1 MARFCNHCG
10 REVRMESMF
19 CPGCGKELKTFRE
32 ENTETMKQKFC
43 TNCGKPLMEG
53 ALFCVNCG
61 TGIKGK
67 AVNTENEK
75 TNATTKTE
83 QPKQAVQT
91 SQKTQPKQE
100 PQPNQ
105 GSQPKQESHPS
116 QEAQPKQES
125 HPSQEAQPKK
135 KKKSGKAAVPVIIA
149 AVGIGIGAV
158 AILAVVIIAGIVI
171 AISRPKTPGHGG
183 GNTGGGTGNDPDN
196 QVIAENQITPSREEM
211 DEEYAAIDQAY
222 ADGTLFAEDVEPYGH
237 QSYEWFYDTENDW
250 MQQEGVEE
258 QLVELPE
265 GKSKAFSIHPV
276 DGVTIAAEENALDKD
291 REFTFTP
298 VSDEEFEQFDND
310 LVDKTGSI
318 GNIVGAWELD
328 IGLADDEVLPGVFTM
343 TFDLNEFGLEEE
355 DYQAF
360 QVFRVDDNGVWHEF
374 ATQLNGSEVVVESR
388 QNSAIIAVI
397 GWSLIAASPKI
408 ISSIQA
414 WGAGA
419 YFNPYTGVFD
429 LYDDK
434 NKAVIQIMLN
444 RSTFLQDIKDIN
456 EDIIKRF
463 RKDAN
468 NVAIKKLQA
477 EVGSRIKK
485 QNDCDTPEL
494 KKKYNKYYEKALNE
508 LIDSNP
514 DYKRIRDN
522 IEAYEDVISEELESV
537 SKVSEH
543 SMNAWYFLKKQQ
555 LKMPTYKL
563 RIELLPGTNDYGASI
578 NPYILGN
585 PYICVYMGKV
595 SHGTQE
601 EYDMLLVTLCHEMFH
616 VVQREY
622 VSSKRSNYTFDEMTA
637 GDLEEM
643 VCDYFTE
650 KGVISTPK
658 KDLLET
664 TLGQAGWFALPLN
677 DSYES
682 YPEGSISTLSS
693 NVINNQKPAEAAY
706 PRSAFLT
713 YLREVAPA
721 AEEEYSSIL
730 NLYRRKWFAS
740 VTSIIKDC
748 YRYTDSE
755 EKLTKNWHGFAQN
768 YQTKF
773 YTEAHK
779 GLYDGSCDYI
789 VFAPKATV
797 AADHDKEKIV
807 LQNKSYTIRV
817 RRIRAEKPEGVEYAK
832 EYALVLKY
840 NDNYKEA
847 MSKNGDFAVT
857 PLGDSNKVQYQEW
870 DKGLYFAPRAYSNP
884 TELVGEK
891 QDKTQY
897 NYDYYLM
904 EVDGGM
910 QEEGW
915 LGADESGYS
924 IYALR
929 NPGKPAVEVK
939 DGTISVTLKDITGS
953 ERAEV
958 VDSYVIKIRC
968 DGKDVLTR
976 QAMLKDTADAVTISG
991 DELKLDGKKLSEEQK
1006 ANLQLVIQECVT
1018 GTYTNGKG
1026 MFGPE
1031 SEAVAINLSNEVK
1044 GYWKL
1049 TNTVNFTDKNRE
1061 AEVNDE
1067 DEFLK
1072 YTAESGHYTI
1082 YNTYQFGDDDDPP
1095 QIQNDIT
1102 TDYTTPKETYL
1113 PGETAKIDL
1122 VSTDKGV
1129 YREASGHV
1137 HALYDFTDDHIEAF
1151 KEDCFYAM
1159 GNHNELKGLSGTGL
1173 PVSETTDSGEKY
1185 EATYEVLFPDN
1196 SGSHKNIALIYEVM
1210 RRCGT
1215 IYIYEWVEQ

>member
-1 MARFCNHCG
+1 MARFCKHCG
-10 REVRMESMF
+10 RQVNMETKF
-19 CPGCGKELKTFRE
+19 CPGCGKALKTFSE
-32 ENTETMKQKFC
+32 DNTEQLTPKFC
-43 TNCGKPLMEG
+43 PKCGKLLMEG

-61 TGIKGK
+61 TAIRGKTVKTEKAEK
-67 AVNTENEK
+67 AVKPESPEEIIK
-75 TNATTKTE
+75 PTE
-83 QPKQAVQT
+83 QPKQAVQPK
-91 SQKTQPKQE
+91 QNEQPKQT
-100 PQPNQ
+100 
-105 GSQPKQESHPS
+105 
-116 QEAQPKQES
+116 
-125 HPSQEAQPKK
+125 
-135 KKKSGKAAVPVIIA
+135 KKSGKAAVPVIIA

-158 AILAVVIIAGIVI
+158 AILAVVIVVGIVI

-183 GNTGGGTGNDPDN
+183 GNTGGGTGNVPDN
-196 QVIAENQITPSREEM
+196 QVVAENQITPSKEEL
-211 DEEYAAIDQAY
+211 DKEYAAIDQAY

-250 MQQEGVEE
+250 TQQEGVEE

-265 GKSKAFSIHPV
+265 GKSKAFSINPV
-276 DGVTIAAEENALDKD
+276 SGVTIAAGENELDKD
-291 REFTFTP
+291 REFSFTP

-310 LVDKTGSI
+310 LPDKTGSI

-328 IGLADDEVLPGVFTM
+328 AGLADDEVLPGVFTM

-360 QVFRVDDNGVWHEF
+360 QVFRVDDKGIWHEF

-388 QNSAIIAVI
+388 QNSVICAVI

-408 ISSIQA
+408 ISSMQA
-414 WGAGA
+414 WAAGA

-444 RSTFLQDIKDIN
+444 RSTFLKDIKDIN
-456 EDIIKRF
+456 EDILKRF

-468 NVAIKKLQA
+468 SSAIKKLQA

-485 QNDCDTPEL
+485 QSDCDTPEL

-643 VCDYFTE
+643 VCDYFIE

-904 EVDGGM
+904 EVDRGM

-976 QAMLKDTADAVTISG
+976 QVMLKDTADAVTISG

-1031 SEAVAINLSNEVK
+1031 SEAVAINLSKEVK

-1061 AEVNDE
+1061 VEVNEVYDE

-1072 YTAESGHYTI
+1072 YTAESGHYTK
-1082 YNTYQFGDDDDPP
+1082 YYTYQFYGEDSPRV
-1095 QIQNDIT
+1095 QNDIT

-1113 PGETAKIDL
+1113 PGETAKIDI
-1122 VSTDKGV
+1122 VSTDKGE
-1129 YREASGHV
+1129 YEDAGGTV
-1137 HALYDFTDDHIEAF
+1137 HALYDFSDDLIEEY
-1151 KEDCFYAM
+1151 KENCFYAL
-1159 GNHNELKGLSGTGL
+1159 GNHNELKGLWGAGSPT
-1173 PVSETTDSGEKY
+1173 VVTEDSDDRY
-1185 EATYEVLFPDN
+1185 EATYEILFPDN
-1196 SGSHKNIALIYEVM
+1196 SESHKNIALIYDVGRE
-1210 RRCGT
+1210 CGT